1 MSVRKEE
8 HLKLRRQVFTDENK
22 GQIPFDRGIY
32 LAYTGTRNGESVRL
46 PERPVYIGKG
56 DDTPI
61 KERIVKERIGNH
73 ATKDHPKWRSKLN
86 YDGEFFYLAAELNS
100 GIEDVEAAMIF
111 FHKPKC
117 NSDGVD
123 NYMGG
128 RPAPNVDYD
137 IPLPPVDGQNIDM
150 LDIINRIPG

>member
-1 MSVRKEE
+1 MQVRKTK
-8 HLKLRRQVFTDENK
+8 HLSFGRKVYTDANK
-22 GQIPFDRGIY
+22 GQIPFDKGIY
-32 LAYTGTRNGESVRL
+32 LAYMGRHNGESVEL
-46 PERPVYIGKG
+46 VDKPVYIGKG

-61 KERIVKERIGNH
+61 KDRIGDH
-73 ATKDHPKWRSKLN
+73 ATKDHQKWKSKLN
-86 YDGEFFYLAAELNS
+86 YEGEFFYLAAELTS

-123 NYMGG
+123 NYMGD

>member
-8 HLKLRRQVFTDENK
+8 HLKFGRQLFTDENK

-32 LAYTGTRNGESVRL
+32 LAYTGTCNGESVSL
-46 PERPVYIGKG
+46 SERPVYIGKG

-61 KERIVKERIGNH
+61 KERIGNH

-111 FHKPKC
+111 FHKPEC
-117 NSDGVD
+117 NIDGMD
-123 NYMGG
+123 NYMGS
-128 RPAPNVDYD
+128 RPAPDVFYD
-137 IPLPPVDGQNIDM
+137 LELPPVDGSYIDI
-150 LDIINRIPG
+150 LDLNKKVNG